1 MFFTAFYSVI
11 LPLGTVITILGLLL
25 TYYVDKINILRKR
38 TIKFTLSTSLCVEMT
53 ELIEYVL
60 PIFAASN
67 WLFFYYVTGE
77 QGPVTCV
84 IGVAISCLNF
94 ILPMQKINESIF
106 QIEDAQPLKETYE

>member
-1 MFFTAFYSVI
+1 
-11 LPLGTVITILGLLL
+11 
-25 TYYVDKINILRKR
+25 
-38 TIKFTLSTSLCVEMT
+38 MT

-106 QIEDAQPLKETYE
+106 QIEDAQPLKETYEQALFKFDTDYARENPATSEAAREDYLKKVNALKKKKGKL